1 MPKSV
6 KVALNKDS
14 WAISILVNDPRWK
27 GLGPTVKRGVEAALY
42 SFYSPLEGESARY
55 LSAAEGG
62 EVSKIIPP
70 RHYKGNARSP
80 SRGELKK
87 VSLSILLTND
97 AEVKTL
103 NAQYRG
109 KNKPTNVLSFP
120 DGEKIGGVRQLG
132 DIAMAYETIAA
143 EAKAQGKALK
153 HHLSHLA
160 IHGTLHLLG
169 HDHEED
175 AEAEAME
182 ALEIA
187 ILARMGIANPYESE

>member
-1 MPKSV
+1 M
-6 KVALNKDS
+6 ALSKDS
-14 WAISILVNDPRWK
+14 WVISILVNEPRWK
-27 GLGPTVKRGVEAALY
+27 GLGPTVKRGVEAAL
-42 SFYSPLEGESARY
+42 AKQKVKQ
-55 LSAAEGG
+55 AALN
-62 EVSKIIPP
+62 V
-70 RHYKGNARSP
+70 
-80 SRGELKK
+80 
-87 VSLSILLTND
+87 LLTND

-120 DGEKIGGVRQLG
+120 DGEKIDGVLQLG

-143 EAKAQGKALK
+143 EAAAQGKALK

-169 HDHEED
+169 NDHEED

>member
-1 MPKSV
+1 MS
-6 KVALNKDS
+6 NF
-14 WAISILVNDPRWK
+14 ITILTHDERWR
-27 GLGPTVKRGVEAALY
+27 GLGPTVKRGVEAALLY
-42 SFYSPLEGESARY
+42 LPSSAR
-55 LSAAEGG
+55 GG
-62 EVSKIIPP
+62 QGGGKK
-70 RHYKGNARSP
+70 RRSDRVFIHATP
-80 SRGELKK
+80 TPTLPLTGGG
-87 VSLSILLTND
+87 SITVLLTND
-97 AEVKTL
+97 AEVKAL

-120 DGEKIGGVRQLG
+120 DGEKIDGVLQLG

-143 EAKAQGKALK
+143 EAAAQGKALK
-153 HHLSHLA
+153 HHISHLA

-187 ILARMGIANPYESE
+187 ILARMGIANPYEEA

>member
-1 MPKSV
+1 MDI
-6 KVALNKDS
+6 N
-14 WAISILVNDPRWK
+14 ITILTNDPRWK
-27 GLGPTVKRGVEAALY
+27 GLGPTVKRGVEAALLTLPP
-42 SFYSPLEGESARY
+42 SVRGGQGGGKKRNSDTVFIHTTPTPTLPLT
-55 LSAAEGG
+55 GG
-62 EVSKIIPP
+62 GIIT
-70 RHYKGNARSP
+70 
-80 SRGELKK
+80 
-87 VSLSILLTND
+87 ILLTND
-97 AEVKTL
+97 AEVKSL

-120 DGEKIGGVRQLG
+120 DGSEERDARGRTVRQLG

-143 EAKAQGKALK
+143 EAAAQGKALK
-153 HHLSHLA
+153 HHISHLA

-169 HDHEED
+169 YDHEQE